1 MYYDYYLLVMQVYD
15 KNYGNA
21 TYLSLYQNLHN
32 FQTSCT
38 GGQKFFLA
46 KTKIFSESVHISPYI
61 LGCTAFHMIK
71 LFLPLYIYRYMRKG
85 IKKNIC
91 SCRILKIFCL
101 VIIRTPMNIFQ
112 EVLVY

>member
-38 GGQKFFLA
+38 GGQIFFLA

-85 IKKNIC
+85 IKK
-91 SCRILKIFCL
+91 IF
-101 VIIRTPMNIFQ
+101 VAVGF
-112 EVLVY
+112 

>member
-21 TYLSLYQNLHN
+21 TYLSLYQYLHN

-38 GGQKFFLA
+38 GGQIFFLA

-61 LGCTAFHMIK
+61 LGCTY
-71 LFLPLYIYRYMRKG
+71 YICEIYQFIPPPIHIYGKH
-85 IKKNIC
+85 
-91 SCRILKIFCL
+91 
-101 VIIRTPMNIFQ
+101 
-112 EVLVY
+112 